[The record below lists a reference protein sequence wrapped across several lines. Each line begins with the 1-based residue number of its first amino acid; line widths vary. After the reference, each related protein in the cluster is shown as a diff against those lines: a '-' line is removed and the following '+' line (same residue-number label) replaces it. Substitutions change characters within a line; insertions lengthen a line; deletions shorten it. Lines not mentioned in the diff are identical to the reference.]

1 MRRLMFTAYFT
12 LFSFLRVISMFGRH
26 PLVEAAARQRKR
38 LQEALPFLAVDAKD
52 WDPLTDPE
60 NRVKV
65 CVNFI
70 FCKNWN
76 DFNIYYDNISPD
88 IYAL

>member
-1 MRRLMFTAYFT
+1 MRQLMFTAYFT

-52 WDPLTDPE
+52 LDRALASDTLADPE

-76 DFNIYYDNISPD
+76 DFNM
-88 IYAL
+88 